1 MKKDPKEIIEQ
12 PWVQAL
18 LNAALVARLG
28 TANPRTLQPHVVP
41 VWFEWDGEALWISA
55 FDSTRKMREIKANPL
70 VSISIDVAGDD
81 GSARGILFEGRAE
94 TISDPA
100 MVAPRSISI
109 YQRYLG
115 VEGAREPEPASW
127 AVDPENRLIRLT
139 PQFVYAW
146 GG

>member
-1 MKKDPKEIIEQ
+1 MKDSKEIIVQ

-18 LNAALVARLG
+18 LEAPLVARLA

-41 VWFEWDGEALWISA
+41 VWFEWDGEALWISS

-70 VSISIDVAGDD
+70 VSISIDVAGDG
-81 GSARGILFEGRAE
+81 GSARGILFEGAAE
-94 TISDPA
+94 IISDPA
-100 MVAPRSISI
+100 VVAPRSVSI
-109 YQRYLG
+109 YQHYLG

-127 AVDPENRLIRLT
+127 AVDPDNRLIRLA
-139 PQFVYAW
+139 PQAIFAW